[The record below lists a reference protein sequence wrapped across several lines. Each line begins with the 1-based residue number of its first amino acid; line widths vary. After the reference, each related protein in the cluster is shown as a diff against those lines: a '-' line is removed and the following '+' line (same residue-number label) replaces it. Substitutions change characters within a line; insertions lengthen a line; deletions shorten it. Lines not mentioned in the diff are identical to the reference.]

1 MSIPEK
7 GPITTHILD
16 TTIGRP
22 AEGVSVV
29 LEVWDKKSGSWVN
42 IGQGTT
48 NKDGRVFD
56 LLKPDHLLE
65 IGTYRLMFDTK
76 AYFEKLKVA
85 TFFPCVPIIFEVKD
99 PRQHYHVPLLLNP
112 FAYSTYRG
120 S

>member
-1 MSIPEK
+1 MSTAEK

-29 LEVWDKKSGSWVN
+29 LEQRRNETWVA
-42 IGQGTT
+42 IGRSTT
-48 NKDGRVFD
+48 NQDGRALT
-56 LLKPDHLLE
+56 LLAPTHELQS
-65 IGTYRLMFDTK
+65 GTYRLTFDTK